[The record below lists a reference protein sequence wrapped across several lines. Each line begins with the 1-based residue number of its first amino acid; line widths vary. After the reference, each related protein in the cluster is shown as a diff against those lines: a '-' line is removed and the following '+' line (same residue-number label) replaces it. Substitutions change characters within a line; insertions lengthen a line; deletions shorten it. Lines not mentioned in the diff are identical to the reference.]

1 MIPALLLLLAAGSL
15 RTSEKIGDSPARRED
30 TVFVSGALGLS
41 PALSQEK
48 VRAAYARAHD
58 LFVEKKFD
66 AALAALEQALA
77 DDPRYVPALTLR
89 AKLAMAMARLDI
101 ARRDLTLA
109 AELEPA
115 SPYTQFMLGF
125 FYYLENDFKKALP
138 ALERARA
145 LDPASSRTHFYL
157 ALTHEGLADAP
168 RAMEMYER
176 ALALAEAARQ
186 SDPDIWI
193 AYARLL
199 FALGEYSKCV
209 PLIEKALAAE
219 PTSRDAHYERGR
231 LHFQA
236 GEFAAAARAGERAL
250 LSASVGTTD
259 RQIHFLLAR
268 AYARMGDS
276 QRAAAHLAKFQ
287 ASAPALGR

>member
-1 MIPALLLLLAAGSL
+1 MKLALLLLLAAGNL
-15 RTSEKIGDSPARRED
+15 REPQQDKARE
-30 TVFVSGALGLS
+30 
-41 PALSQEK
+41 
-48 VRAAYARAHD
+48 AYARANN
-58 LFVEKKFD
+58 LFIEKKFD
-66 AALAALEQALA
+66 AALAAVEQALA
-77 DDPRYVPALTLR
+77 QDPKYVPALTLR
-89 AKLAMAMARLDI
+89 AKLAMAGARLDL

-125 FYYLENDFKKALP
+125 FYYLDNDFKRALP
-138 ALERARA
+138 PLERARA

-157 ALTHEGLADAP
+157 ALACEGLADEP
-168 RAMEMYER
+168 RAREMYER
-176 ALALAEAARQ
+176 ALSLAEAARQ
-186 SDPDIWI
+186 VDTDIWI
-193 AYARLL
+193 AYARFL

-250 LSASVGTTD
+250 ALASVGTTD

-268 AYARMGDS
+268 AYARAGDS
-276 QRAAAHLAKFQ
+276 QRAATHLAKFQ
-287 ASAPALGR
+287 AAAPALRR

>member
-1 MIPALLLLLAAGSL
+1 M
-15 RTSEKIGDSPARRED
+15 REKIEDSAERPGDMSHNMVLAGRALEQSPGFAPD
-30 TVFVSGALGLS
+30 
-41 PALSQEK
+41 K
-48 VRAAYARAHD
+48 VREAYARAHD
-58 LFVEKKFD
+58 LFIGKKLD
-66 AALAALEQALA
+66 AALAVLEQVLA
-77 DDPRYVPALTLR
+77 ENPKHVPSLTLR
-89 AKLAMAMARLDI
+89 AKVAMALARLDV

-125 FYYLENDFKKALP
+125 FYYLDNDFKKALP

-157 ALTHEGLADAP
+157 ALTYEGLADAP
-168 RAMEMYER
+168 RAVELYER

-186 SDPDIWI
+186 VDTDIWI

-199 FALGEYSKCV
+199 FALGEYAKCV
-209 PLIEKALAAE
+209 PLIEKALAVE

-250 LSASVGTTD
+250 VLASVGTTD

-268 AYARMGDS
+268 AYGRTGDS
-276 QRAAAHLAKFQ
+276 QREAEHLAKFQ
-287 ASAPALGR
+287 ASAPALRR